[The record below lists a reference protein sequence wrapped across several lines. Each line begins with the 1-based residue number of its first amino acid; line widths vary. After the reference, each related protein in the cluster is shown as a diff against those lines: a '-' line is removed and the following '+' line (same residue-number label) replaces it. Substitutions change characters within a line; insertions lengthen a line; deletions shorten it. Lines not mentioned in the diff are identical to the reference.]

1 AVGTDEASTPNIAS
15 SAFSMKLK
23 NARTRTGSL
32 IGGDDHSLY
41 THQEESLPVDLT
53 LVRLDLLRLNF
64 MMESCPLDSLPDP
77 HFSIVFLFWF
87 NSPVISKA
95 AYLVQCANFVRH
107 CSLGQW
113 SEWMRFNMTTFCLH
127 ESYAA
132 CATENINAR
141 LTKLYLAAAL
151 SSRLET
157 ILDNKQQQLATYNNN
172 NTKETGIGGGG
183 VGATLWNSDE
193 TYEDYYNEVV
203 VNRSGHDCSYSLHII
218 GCLLHC
224 EITSFLRETYDKLP
238 KLSTMSTTNNNFQQ
252 KQQSQQ
258 RRNNQATSAPPTV
271 VETSSSLTDKR

>member
-1 AVGTDEASTPNIAS
+1 MFKDT
-15 SAFSMKLK
+15 
-23 NARTRTGSL
+23 RTRTGSL

-41 THQEESLPVDLT
+41 THHEESLPVDLT

-87 NSPVISKA
+87 DSPVISKA
-95 AYLVQCANFVRH
+95 PYLVQCANF
-107 CSLGQW
+107 
-113 SEWMRFNMTTFCLH
+113 
-127 ESYAA
+127 
-132 CATENINAR
+132 
-141 LTKLYLAAAL
+141 AL

-157 ILDNKQQQLATYNNN
+157 ILDNKQKQLATYNNN
-172 NTKETGIGGGG
+172 NTKETGIGEG
-183 VGATLWNSDE
+183 GATLWNSEE

-203 VNRSGHDCSYSLHII
+203 VNRSRHDCPYLLHII

-252 KQQSQQ
+252 KQQQQQQQLQQ
-258 RRNNQATSAPPTV
+258 RTNNQATSAPPTV
-271 VETSSSLTDKR
+271 VETSSSLTDKRSNDRIRMGSVVSETSNRSSASMSSEHPGLSPQASSVTIPPVLSTIPATVINMNPSLSSER